1 MSWSNT
7 FLQCFI
13 LQFSEK
19 NRTHLLLIFI
29 YWKYLTSISPAAVV
43 TLDQRFEIVFV
54 SPASAI
60 DITLTLIGHSGVLPN
75 LEWMRGSVPH
85 PLAYTKCLLV
95 ELLYNKNKRMVTNR
109 QETSLKSSL
118 LWQGTNV
125 SWLNYY
131 IISEKCHRSWGWSL
145 A

>member
-60 DITLTLIGHSGVLPN
+60 DKTLTLIGHSV
-75 LEWMRGSVPH
+75 VP
-85 PLAYTKCLLV
+85 PSWNGCEAV
-95 ELLYNKNKRMVTNR
+95 
-109 QETSLKSSL
+109 SPI
-118 LWQGTNV
+118 LWHITNV
-125 SWLNYY
+125 YWWSCY
-131 IISEKCHRSWGWSL
+131 IIKIKGWSL
-145 A
+145 IERKLLLSPLYFGREQMSRGWTIILYQRNVIDPEDGL